1 MSPDEPIGGVATAV
15 VRDNKDASG
24 LGRVSVSF
32 PWHGQPD
39 ETFWARVATP
49 LAGKAHGFSFIPE
62 IDDEV
67 LVAFDHGDLRSP
79 FVVGSLWNSTNRPP
93 AANARGVSPV
103 QLQLSDGKRLTLD
116 KSGIWLDDG
125 HGNKISIEGGTGQI
139 TIEAATS
146 IALKAPQISIESSGT
161 LVLRSSAT
169 LTLQG
174 SLVHIN

>member
-1 MSPDEPIGGVATAV
+1 MSPDEPIGGVATAI
-15 VRDNKDASG
+15 VRDNRDASG

-32 PWHGQPD
+32 PWHSRPD

-49 LAGKAHGFSFIPE
+49 LAGKAHGFSFTPE

-67 LVAFDHGDLRSP
+67 LVAFDQGDLKSP

-93 AANARGVSPV
+93 TANARGVSPV

-116 KSGIWLDDG
+116 KTGIVLDDG
-125 HGNKISIEGGTGQI
+125 HGNKISIDGGTGRI

-146 IALKAPQISIESSGT
+146 ISLKAAQISIESSGS
-161 LVLRSSAT
+161 LELKSSAT

-174 SLVHIN
+174 SLVRIN